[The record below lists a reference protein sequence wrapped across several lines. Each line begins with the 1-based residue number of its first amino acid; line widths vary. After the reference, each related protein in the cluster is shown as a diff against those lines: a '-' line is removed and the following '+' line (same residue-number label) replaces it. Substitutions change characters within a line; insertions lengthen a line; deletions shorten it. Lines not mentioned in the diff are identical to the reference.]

1 MKLFK
6 RLMTALLAGVL
17 AVGMLAGCSG
27 TPAAPNTPLPN
38 DAEAL
43 ALYQGVSETC
53 KKYNVKTPVYCAELE
68 PIAQEIAKAAV
79 IHRYYTTQPSAAAAA
94 INKAKADVSALMNG
108 AEYLVYELNP
118 YDTAAKA
125 PLSVNSMKN
134 TIIQKGANRVGM
146 VIVTLTNA
154 DTKEEVK
161 YECTVYARFPD
172 AAAQE

>member
-17 AVGMLAGCSG
+17 AMGMLAGCSG
-27 TPAAPNTPLPN
+27 APAAPNTPLPN

-79 IHRYYTTQPSAAAAA
+79 I
-94 INKAKADVSALMNG
+94 NKAKMDVSALMDG

-134 TIIQKGANRVGM
+134 TIIQKGANRVGIA
-146 VIVTLTNA
+146 IVTLTNA

-161 YECTVYARFPD
+161 YECTVYVRFPD

>member
-17 AVGMLAGCSG
+17 AMGMLAGCSG
-27 TPAAPNTPLPN
+27 APAAPNTPLPN

-79 IHRYYTTQPSAAAAA
+79 IHRYYTTQPPAV
-94 INKAKADVSALMNG
+94 IDKAKTDVSALVDG
-108 AEYLVYELNP
+108 AEYLVYDLNP
-118 YDTAAKA
+118 YDTAAKT
-125 PLSVNSMKN
+125 PLSVTSMKDK
-134 TIIQKGANRVGM
+134 IIQKGANRMGI
-146 VIVTLTNA
+146 VIITLTNA
-154 DTKEEVK
+154 DIKEEVK

>member
-17 AVGMLAGCSG
+17 AIGMLAGCSG
-27 TPAAPNTPLPN
+27 APAAPNTPLPN

-79 IHRYYTTQPSAAAAA
+79 I
-94 INKAKADVSALMNG
+94 NKAKMDVPALMDG

-134 TIIQKGANRVGM
+134 TIIQKGANRVGIA
-146 VIVTLTNA
+146 IVTLTNA

-161 YECTVYARFPD
+161 YECTVYVRFPD

>member
-1 MKLFK
+1 MKWFK
-6 RLMTALLAGVL
+6 CLMTALLAAVL

-27 TPAAPNTPLPN
+27 APAAPNTPLPN

-53 KKYNVKTPVYCAELE
+53 KKYNVKTPVYGAELE

-79 IHRYYTTQPSAAAAA
+79 IHRYYTAQPSAAA
-94 INKAKADVSALMNG
+94 INKAKM
-108 AEYLVYELNP
+108 
-118 YDTAAKA
+118 
-125 PLSVNSMKN
+125 
-134 TIIQKGANRVGM
+134 IIQKGANRVGIA
-146 VIVTLTNA
+146 IVTLTNA

>member
-1 MKLFK
+1 MKWFK
-6 RLMTALLAGVL
+6 CLMTALLAAVL

-27 TPAAPNTPLPN
+27 APAAPNTPLPN

-79 IHRYYTTQPSAAAAA
+79 IHRDYTAKPSAA
-94 INKAKADVSALMNG
+94 INKAKMDVSALMDG

-134 TIIQKGANRVGM
+134 TIIQKGANRVGIA
-146 VIVTLTNA
+146 IVTLTNA

>member
-79 IHRYYTTQPSAAAAA
+79 IHRYYTTQPSAAA

-125 PLSVNSMKN
+125 ACIDLDPGSIADNLHSVCEDVEGSE
-134 TIIQKGANRVGM
+134 TIKMNREDHCRSSSFCEM
-146 VIVTLTNA
+146 MW
-154 DTKEEVK
+154 K
-161 YECTVYARFPD
+161 
-172 AAAQE
+172 